1 MPEFSYEVLD
11 PDGNIQTG
19 KMEGESP
26 HAIALAL
33 SERGFRV
40 NTIRPVGKVEASP
53 VKAVNLSWKDVSLI
67 SEQLEI
73 FTQSHLPLS
82 SAMGLLAKDVHSPK
96 LKAVLEDI
104 HKHLEMGE
112 SLDQAL
118 SRHADSFPPVFLSL
132 IKAGEQTGNLP
143 GVLSHLATYSNRM
156 TDIRNS
162 MREML
167 AYPVFLLVA
176 TLSILAYLSA
186 VVIPQY
192 AEIYASVGKLD
203 SLPMATKLALSI
215 GEFVRWGGVL
225 GFILK
230 LGILALAVV
239 LTRMFLTKMRRNGGS
254 ADLFVE
260 RTKMGFP
267 VLGPVYTTALIARF
281 CRTLGLL
288 LNNKAQTTESLI
300 LAGSTAGGGV
310 FRQAG
315 LDAAMLVS
323 KGETLSSALSQ
334 TRLFR
339 PSFVWLLGQSEEHGD
354 MGEALLNLADICD
367 REVAHW
373 ARLASVLMGPLF
385 VALIA
390 LLVLFTITAAFMPVF
405 NLSSLVAS

>member
-1 MPEFSYEVLD
+1 MPEFTYEVLD
-11 PDGNIQTG
+11 PDGNLQTG
-19 KMEGESP
+19 TMEGESP
-26 HAIALAL
+26 HAVALAL
-33 SERGFRV
+33 SERGFRI
-40 NTIRPVGKVEASP
+40 NTIRPVGKIETAP
-53 VKAVNLSWKDVSLI
+53 VKAANLSWKDVTLI

-96 LKAVLEDI
+96 LKAVLEDV

-132 IKAGEQTGNLP
+132 VKAGEQTGNLP

-176 TLSILAYLSA
+176 TFSILAFLSA
-186 VVIPQY
+186 AVIPQY
-192 AEIYASVGKLD
+192 AEIYAAAGKAD
-203 SLPMATKLALSI
+203 SLPIATKLALSF

-225 GFILK
+225 GLILK
-230 LGILALAVV
+230 IAAVV
-239 LTRMFLTKMRRNGGS
+239 GLVLLIRMFLAQKRREAG
-254 ADLFVE
+254 AVDLFVE
-260 RTKMGFP
+260 RMKMRFP

-288 LNNKAQTTESLI
+288 LTNKAQTTESLI

-339 PSFVWLLGQSEEHGD
+339 PSFVWLLGQAEQHGD
-354 MGEALLNLADICD
+354 MGDSLLNLADICD

-390 LLVLFTITAAFMPVF
+390 LLVLFTITAAFLPVF

>member
-1 MPEFSYEVLD
+1 MPEFSFEAMD
-11 PDGNIQTG
+11 ADGNVQTG
-19 KMEGESP
+19 KIEGESP
-26 HAIALAL
+26 HSVALLL
-33 SERGFRV
+33 SERGLRV
-40 NTIRPVGKVEASP
+40 NTIKPIGKVETSGI
-53 VKAVNLSWKDVSLI
+53 KAVNLSWKDVTTI

-96 LKAVLEDI
+96 LKAVLEDV
-104 HKHLEMGE
+104 HQHLEMGE

-118 SRHADSFPPVFLSL
+118 SRHSESFPPVFLSL

-143 GVLSHLATYSNRM
+143 GVLSHLSTYSNRM

-176 TLSILAYLSA
+176 TFSIFAFLSA

-192 AEIYASVGKLD
+192 AEIYASVGKLE
-203 SLPMATKLALSI
+203 SLPLATRLALYF
-215 GEFVRWGGVL
+215 GEFVRWGGL
-225 GFILK
+225 FGFVAKVAVIV
-230 LGILALAVV
+230 LAVL
-239 LTRMFLTKMRRNGGS
+239 LTRVFLARKRNEAG
-254 ADLFVE
+254 AVDMYIE
-260 RTKMGFP
+260 RMKMGFP

-288 LNNKAQTTESLI
+288 LTNKAQATESLI

-315 LDAAMLVS
+315 LDSAMLVS

-339 PSFVWLLGQSEEHGD
+339 PSFVWLLGQSEQHGD
-354 MGEALLNLADICD
+354 MAESLLNLADICD

-390 LLVLFTITAAFMPVF
+390 LLVLFTITAAFLPVF